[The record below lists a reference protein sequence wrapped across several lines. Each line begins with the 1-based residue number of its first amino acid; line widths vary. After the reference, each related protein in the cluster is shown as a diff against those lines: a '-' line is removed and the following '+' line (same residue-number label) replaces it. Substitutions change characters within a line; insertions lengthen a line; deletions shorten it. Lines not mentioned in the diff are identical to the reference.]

1 MISAVPA
8 SSQSAAR
15 LEPVFHGRAR
25 WAAAAV
31 LVAGG
36 LLQVVE
42 FALENAP
49 DDNLARVQAWSEH
62 LTRQGLSSGAGLLA
76 VPFLLGGIAVLVALT
91 RGRSPRLAWTAGG
104 LLTFA
109 MVGLAAVHGYELAAY
124 GLARTGDLAGASRV
138 LDGSDL
144 GVPGPVMLVMFLGC
158 AVAGTLVLAAAVWRS
173 PLVPRVVALFIV
185 GFAVVDFAVGWGLI
199 SHLVNLLGLT
209 IVAVAVVLGYVR
221 GWASATRESDESVDR
236 ARAA

>member
-1 MISAVPA
+1 MMSITTDPDSVSLPD
-8 SSQSAAR
+8 
-15 LEPVFHGRAR
+15 PVFRGRAR

-49 DDNLARVQAWSEH
+49 EDNGARVQAWSEH
-62 LTRQGLSSGAGLLA
+62 LARQGLSSSAGLLA

-109 MVGLAAVHGYELAAY
+109 MAGLAAVHGYELAAY
-124 GLARTGDLAGASRV
+124 GLARSGDLAGAARV

-144 GVPGPVMLVMFLGC
+144 GAPGPVMLVMFLGC
-158 AVAGTLVLAAAVWRS
+158 AVAGTLVLAVAVWRS
-173 PLVPRVVALFIV
+173 PLVPRVVAAFIL
-185 GFAVVDFAVGWGLI
+185 GFAVLDFAVGWGLI
-199 SHLVNLLGLT
+199 SHLVNLVGLT
-209 IVAVAVVLGYVR
+209 IVAVAVVSGYVR
-221 GWASATRESDESVDR
+221 GRASASRESDSGVDH